1 MVFDCPQTGHYG
13 STYRYTAIK
22 ASGFEPLFV
31 REAKERILTDV
42 SLSK

>member
-13 STYRYTAIK
+13 STYRYTAK